1 VFEEYEWHP
10 ESKCADANGE
20 PANRQTVGLLQRRHI
35 TIDHI
40 VYIGRESNHLED
52 VDAGLVRTGDGTY
65 TEYTDARRDYWRK
78 LVMPALKRIPLKAW
92 VRDTGKSAVILIDAR
107 LGRRRPR
114 ARHQAL
120 LIAYA
125 KKKGAL

>member
-1 VFEEYEWHP
+1 MGWHRAGNAHARARGGVIFP
-10 ESKCADANGE
+10 RAITY
-20 PANRQTVGLLQRRHI
+20 PARDLT
-35 TIDHI
+35 
-40 VYIGRESNHLED
+40 
-52 VDAGLVRTGDGTY
+52 GLVRTGDGTY

-125 KKKGAL
+125 KKRGVL